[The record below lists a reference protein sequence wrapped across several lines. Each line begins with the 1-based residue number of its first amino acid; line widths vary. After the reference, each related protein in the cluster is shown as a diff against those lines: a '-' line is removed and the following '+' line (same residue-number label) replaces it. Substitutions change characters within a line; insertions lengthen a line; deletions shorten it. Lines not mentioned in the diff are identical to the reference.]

1 MIEFRLVQQ
10 DRDRDL
16 ALVQNLA
23 EEIWQEHY
31 TPIIG
36 QKQVR
41 YMLDRFQSAPAIA
54 SQIQEGYVYYL
65 LLSEGRAAG
74 YLAYVQQ
81 PGSPG
86 LQLSKIYVHQ
96 DYRSQGLGRAALQQ
110 LERDCLE
117 LGLDL
122 IWLTVNKNNS
132 RSIAWYKKMGFE
144 YACSLV
150 ADIGGGFVM
159 DDYKLEK
166 RL

>member
-1 MIEFRLVQQ
+1 MIEFKAVQQ
-10 DRDRDL
+10 ESAQDL

-36 QKQVR
+36 PKQVR

-54 SQIQEGYVYYL
+54 RQIREGFVYYL
-65 LLSEGRAAG
+65 LYSTGYPAG
-74 YLAYVQQ
+74 YLAYVQG
-81 PGSPG
+81 PKEPG
-86 LQLSKIYVHQ
+86 LQLSKIYVQQ
-96 DYRSQGLGRAALQQ
+96 DYRGQGLGRAALQRVQ
-110 LERDCLE
+110 EDCQQ

-122 IWLTVNKNNS
+122 IWLTVNKYNS

-150 ADIGGGFVM
+150 ADIGAGFVM